1 MGNGRSIALSP
12 ESYYHIVVIS
22 MNKTPSMC
30 MHVDTDMLRASVIVL
45 TWQIDALAVEIKA
58 DGLLISL
65 AEVILHKPLRD
76 RGLMMMVCEQ
86 WVVEDD

>member
-1 MGNGRSIALSP
+1 MSNGRSIFLSP
-12 ESYYHIVVIS
+12 KLYYHTVVINI
-22 MNKTPSMC
+22 NKTPSIY
-30 MHVDTDMLRASVIVL
+30 VNADMLRASVIVL

-76 RGLMMMVCEQ
+76 RGLMMMMCEQ
-86 WVVEDD
+86 WVVGDD